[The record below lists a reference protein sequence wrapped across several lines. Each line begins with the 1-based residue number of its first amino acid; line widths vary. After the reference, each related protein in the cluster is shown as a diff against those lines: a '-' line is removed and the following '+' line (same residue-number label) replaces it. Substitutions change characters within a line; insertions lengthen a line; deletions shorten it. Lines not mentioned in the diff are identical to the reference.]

1 MEPAIEGYQ
10 RVIAETPEAE
20 ITKYTIDLKAM
31 TQGSGTFTREFI
43 KYEEVP
49 HNIIDKI
56 VEEQKQFIEE
66 QKQ

>member
-10 RVIAETPEAE
+10 KVIAEVPEAE

-49 HNIIDKI
+49 HNLTDKI
-56 VEEQKQFIEE
+56 IAEQKVFEE
-66 QKQ
+66 EN